1 MVYWNKNNLN
11 IQIKINSNSV
21 EGHSRSPFMIFNP
34 RRELTNSCIGNIA
47 GFSSFILRFGLE
59 EKSNTSSW
67 TSQAVPGCTWVGL
80 DWGRDYGLVFLDPWD
95 HKLHPTRVPLCLA
108 PHWWFHSKIA
118 CRLGKAA
125 VKQWNHRTQT
135 AAVSL
140 ALHTQVAASSP
151 MVEVLRGEQTALA
164 SSGDAGLAG
173 PTGLR

>member
-21 EGHSRSPFMIFNP
+21 EGYSRSPFMIFNP
-34 RRELTNSCIGNIA
+34 RRELTDSCTGNIA

-125 VKQWNHRTQT
+125 VKQFSSEIIGPKLQLSALLCTPRLPPHLPWWRCWG
-135 AAVSL
+135 VSRL
-140 ALHTQVAASSP
+140 P
-151 MVEVLRGEQTALA
+151 
-164 SSGDAGLAG
+164 
-173 PTGLR
+173 